1 MDGARLQPRQPIA
14 KIGEHTADVLR
25 GLGYDD
31 AQIAALTSAAPQQPR
46 EAA

>member
-25 GLGYDD
+25 GLGYDE
-31 AQIAALTSAAPQQPR
+31 AQITALGGGVAQAPQ